1 MFMFERKVWRL
12 FAFFTPLSAPLC
24 AFYVFCLSPN
34 KFLLLFLF
42 GVVPKTAFLL
52 LFTPFPLRGGP
63 KSSWPGGRPRHFFK
77 HFWPS
82 PETRLGTVVDSG
94 PLPGDGRTNF
104 AVAGPG
110 ARGPLGTISAKLR
123 TIGATTGSG
132 DAAASRRGGRARR
145 RRRRARADLGGT
157 NCQRVRCFCGGRRA
171 SARRPA
177 RPCRGATH
185 GRAGPQAACNMH
197 VRVPAASGASACAR
211 SAPGH
216 GRWRG
221 THTSR
226 RRSSRSCPRA
236 ADPVC
241 ARGAGSPSRVLS
253 LTHSLLRVLPA
264 TCPSRGHSGG
274 APTGEQMPVRPS
286 AQPR

>member
-1 MFMFERKVWRL
+1 MFERKVWRL

-110 ARGPLGTISAKLR
+110 AFWNDFGQIADHRRDDRERGCSSLAPGR
-123 TIGATTGSG
+123 PCATL
-132 DAAASRRGGRARR
+132 ARPRARR
-145 RRRRARADLGGT
+145 P
-157 NCQRVRCFCGGRRA
+157 QGRRLPA
-171 SARRPA
+171 GALLLRGVSCSLRPA
-177 RPCRGATH
+177 PPCRGSTQAR
-185 GRAGPQAACNMH
+185 RAAGGLQH
-197 VRVPAASGASACAR
+197 ACAR
-211 SAPGH
+211 SGL
-216 GRWRG
+216 
-221 THTSR
+221 
-226 RRSSRSCPRA
+226 
-236 ADPVC
+236 C
-241 ARGAGSPSRVLS
+241 ARARARGPPPGTGVGEAHTRLADDPLGPARGQQTRCVRARPAAHLVFSLS
-253 LTHSLLRVLPA
+253 HRHTHCCQVDRMNYCYEISTP
-264 TCPSRGHSGG
+264 
-274 APTGEQMPVRPS
+274 
-286 AQPR
+286 

>member
-1 MFMFERKVWRL
+1 MNTEKRNILRCPTFEHSLNNKRKGIVFMFERKVWRL

-82 PETRLGTVVDSG
+82 PETRSGTVVDSG

-110 ARGPLGTISAKLR
+110 AFWNVFGQIADHRRHDRERG
-123 TIGATTGSG
+123 
-132 DAAASRRGGRARR
+132 
-145 RRRRARADLGGT
+145 
-157 NCQRVRCFCGGRRA
+157 
-171 SARRPA
+171 
-177 RPCRGATH
+177 
-185 GRAGPQAACNMH
+185 
-197 VRVPAASGASACAR
+197 R
-211 SAPGH
+211 SSLAPG
-216 GRWRG
+216 R
-221 THTSR
+221 
-226 RRSSRSCPRA
+226 PRA
-236 ADPVC
+236 KKC
-241 ARGAGSPSRVLS
+241 LLTFYTS
-253 LTHSLLRVLPA
+253 LFFA
-264 TCPSRGHSGG
+264 F
-274 APTGEQMPVRPS
+274 
-286 AQPR
+286 